1 MKNKIALAFLAL
13 SDKFKKLKQSIEFKV
28 FVQFLAWLIYYLV
41 YGMVAIMLTA
51 KDDLMVLF
59 GLIIGVVLFI
69 LVISRLSNY
78 IKWIVKKIDE
88 KE

>member
-59 GLIIGVVLFI
+59 GLIMGVVLFI